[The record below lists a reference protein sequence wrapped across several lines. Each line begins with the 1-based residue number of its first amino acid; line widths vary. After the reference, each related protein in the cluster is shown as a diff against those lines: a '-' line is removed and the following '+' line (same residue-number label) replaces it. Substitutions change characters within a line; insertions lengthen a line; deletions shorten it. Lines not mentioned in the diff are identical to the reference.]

1 MNKLCKI
8 CAVLSS
14 HYPTVPDRTH
24 SRYRVP
30 LSKPMTAFSDSW
42 SYIDYVCLG
51 FKEQLWKGSHS
62 FSFQYTLPAQLPSSF
77 IGRFGFVRYYCESTL
92 ERWRNKETKRIYFSV
107 SSITDI
113 NQVPKADV
121 SMTLLH
127 SQRIAYIL

>member
-1 MNKLCKI
+1 M
-8 CAVLSS
+8 
-14 HYPTVPDRTH
+14 
-24 SRYRVP
+24 
-30 LSKPMTAFSDSW
+30 DS
-42 SYIDYVCLG
+42 VCLG

-107 SSITDI
+107 SNITDI

-121 SMTLLH
+121 SKTLQY
-127 SQRIAYIL
+127 SIVDA

>member
-1 MNKLCKI
+1 M
-8 CAVLSS
+8 
-14 HYPTVPDRTH
+14 VPDRTH
-24 SRYRVP
+24 TRYRVP

-42 SYIDYVCLG
+42 SYMYSVCLG

-92 ERWRNKETKRIYFSV
+92 ERWRDKETKRIYFSV
-107 SSITDI
+107 SNITDI